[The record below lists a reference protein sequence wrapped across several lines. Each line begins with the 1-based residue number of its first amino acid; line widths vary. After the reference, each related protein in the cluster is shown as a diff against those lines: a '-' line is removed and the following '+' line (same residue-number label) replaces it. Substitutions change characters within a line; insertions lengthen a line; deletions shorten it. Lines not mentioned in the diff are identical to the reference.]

1 MHRKLVLYVCI
12 VNTLYMACLICM
24 HRKHIIYGLSYMYA
38 CMHIYGLSHYIWLV
52 LYVCIVNTLY
62 MACLICMH
70 RKHIIYGLSY
80 MYAS

>member
-1 MHRKLVLYVCI
+1 
-12 VNTLYMACLICM
+12 
-24 HRKHIIYGLSYMYA
+24 MYA
-38 CMHIYGLSHYIWLV
+38 SWLV

-70 RKHIIYGLSY
+70 RKHIIYACLYVCIINTLYMACLICMHRKHIIYDLSY

>member
-1 MHRKLVLYVCI
+1 MHRKHIIYIWLKHYICMHRK
-12 VNTLYMACLICM
+12 TLYMACLICM
-24 HRKHIIYGLSYMYA
+24 LKHIIY
-38 CMHIYGLSHYIWLV
+38 I

>member
-1 MHRKLVLYVCI
+1 MYASYMLSYVCI
-12 VNTLYMACLICM
+12 VKHYIWLDLYM
-24 HRKHIIYGLSYMYA
+24 HRRHIIYGSYM
-38 CMHIYGLSHYIWLV
+38 
-52 LYVCIVNTLY
+52 YVCIVNTLY

>member
-1 MHRKLVLYVCI
+1 MYARKHIIYDLYVCI

-24 HRKHIIYGLSYMYA
+24 HRCLIT
-38 CMHIYGLSHYIWLV
+38 HYIWSCMLV
-52 LYVCIVNTLY
+52 YVCIVNTLY

>member
-1 MHRKLVLYVCI
+1 MYSI
-12 VNTLYMACLICM
+12 VNTLYMTC
-24 HRKHIIYGLSYMYA
+24 HHKHIIYGLSYCLIM
-38 CMHIYGLSHYIWLV
+38 
-52 LYVCIVNTLY
+52 YVCIVNILYVKTLY